1 MEMFLDKGN
10 GESKTVVYD
19 IIINPNGSITE
30 IQDFCNRQTQKIFE
44 AANMPKQLVRVGC
57 YDGPG
62 YSKEYKPKQK

>member
-1 MEMFLDKGN
+1 MEKFLDKGK
-10 GESKTVVYD
+10 GKSIIVVSD
-19 IIINPNGSITE
+19 ITITNGSISE

-44 AANMPKQLVRVGC
+44 AANMPKQLVRFGS